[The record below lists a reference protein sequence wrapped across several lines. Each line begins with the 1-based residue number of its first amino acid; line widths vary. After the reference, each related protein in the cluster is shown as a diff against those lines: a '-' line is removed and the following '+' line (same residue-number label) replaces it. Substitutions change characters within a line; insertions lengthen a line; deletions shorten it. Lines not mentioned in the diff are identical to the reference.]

1 MNTVTI
7 KSSARDLCSPLTA
20 NRLLSS
26 IRGDASIKT
35 LFWPR
40 LVKDRSVN
48 DGTRIN
54 IKLSDENLE
63 YLRALKKSIRQTFGI
78 FVSYSMLICVLTR
91 IFRDHK
97 QRVVMSL
104 NVKGYKETADNFL
117 ERLGGIA
124 EQISSVLPDIVL
136 LQEFRVGEKQLYLE
150 PLLQELGL
158 FYEPFFPRSYIEKD
172 NCTNCIC
179 VSLVGKHLAPRTRT
193 AKLRRETEGYKL
205 RYNYLKI
212 GDYVFLNA
220 WIPQTFSA
228 QSVNTDHVEKMWKD
242 VLDTAEEYS
251 NKPQKFCL
259 IGDLN
264 SFVGGPFENN
274 MLKLHYLLHD
284 TKTNEDSTRATG
296 LLNILDHAFVNRY
309 ALRRD
314 LVSTSLLDPSV
325 KAMELSDHDALI
337 TTITE
342 VMCAER

>member
-1 MNTVTI
+1 MQSVTI
-7 KSSARDLCSPLTA
+7 KSSARELCSPLTA

-26 IRGDASIKT
+26 IRSDENIKT

-40 LVKDRSVN
+40 LVKDRSINNGVKV
-48 DGTRIN
+48 N

-63 YLRALKKSIRQTFGI
+63 YLRALKKHIRQTFGL
-78 FVSYSMLICVLTR
+78 FVSYSMLICVLTKL
-91 IFRDHK
+91 FRGHK
-97 QRVVMSL
+97 QKVVMSL

-117 ERLGGIA
+117 ERLKGITA
-124 EQISSVLPDIVL
+124 QIKQVLPDIIF
-136 LQEFRVGEKQLYLE
+136 LQEFRVGEKQLYQE
-150 PLLQELGL
+150 PLLRELGC

-179 VSLVGKHLAPRTRT
+179 VALVGKHLASKTRM
-193 AKLRRETEGYKL
+193 AKLKKETEGYKL

-212 GDYVFLNA
+212 NDYVFLNA

-228 QSVNTDHVEKMWKD
+228 QSVNIEHAEKMWKD
-242 VLDTAEEYS
+242 ILSTVDDYA

-264 SFVGGPFENN
+264 SFVGGAFENN
-274 MLKLHYLLHD
+274 MMRLHYLLRD
-284 TKTNEDSTRATG
+284 TKIGEDANRPTG
-296 LLNILDHAFVNRY
+296 LLNILDYAFVNKY

-314 LVSTSLLDPSV
+314 LVTTSIFEPSV
-325 KAMELSDHDALI
+325 KGMDLSDHDALI

-342 VMCAER
+342 VLDDVQ